1 KRRRTDFVAQLPD
14 TLQLLGSMLRSGYGL
29 VQALDTVANESEE
42 PTHNLL
48 GQVMLEVRTGRDLI
62 ESLRAV
68 ATQVDSLDFDWVVA
82 GIEISRDV
90 GSDLATTLD
99 TVAETVR
106 ERENLRGQISALT
119 AEGRLSAY
127 VMLVLPPIV
136 GVMSFVVNRDFAGVL
151 FEGVGIV
158 LLAATGFLMFVGFIW
173 MQSIIAKVS

>member
-1 KRRRTDFVAQLPD
+1 ATE
-14 TLQLLGSMLRSGYGL
+14 G
-29 VQALDTVANESEE
+29 
-42 PTHNLL
+42 
-48 GQVMLEVRTGRDLI
+48 
-62 ESLRAV
+62 AV

-158 LLAATGFLMFVGFIW
+158 LLAATGFLMFIGFIW